1 MKNQILTALVTT
13 ALGVS
18 AFAGSLSMDSR
29 ADLES
34 STPNDAAKVAGGT
47 SYNRFKLNTL
57 RLDGKGNFNE
67 NTSFRLRFRFNN
79 GALATSQ
86 ARDSVNSAIDFAYVQ
101 HKVMDNLSF
110 QIGKFGTD
118 IGGVEGMTAG
128 PDLYFTSQG
137 YGEQSALRYATGLK
151 AMYNIMEGN
160 EINLMVMN
168 EEVDASNGTAF
179 NQTRNAAGIVYK
191 GSFMDKML
199 MPVLS
204 YHEDNLQPTGA
215 TGTAAFTDRKYT
227 FASAGLKWEMSP
239 MFVEL
244 DYLYNT
250 FKNKSV
256 MDETDKTSSAV
267 GTLGYK
273 MENMVAKLKF
283 ESSEAETFSAAA
295 TSSKLKYAGY
305 QLALEYMPT
314 GDKNFRYHAAY
325 VSRDTKPE
333 TGDTQTTQTAV
344 VGVRLIAD
352 FLK

>member
-34 STPNDAAKVAGGT
+34 STPNDAAKVAGSA

-79 GALATSQ
+79 GALATSNN
-86 ARDSVNSAIDFAYVQ
+86 RDSLNNAIDFGYVQ

-118 IGGVEGMTAG
+118 IGGVEGLTAG
-128 PDLYFTSQG
+128 PDLYFNSLGWSDQN
-137 YGEQSALRYATGLK
+137 ALRYATGLK
-151 AMYNIMEGN
+151 AIYMIDVQ
-160 EINLMVMN
+160 EIDLMVMN
-168 EEVDASNGTAF
+168 EEVDASNGTTF

-204 YHEDNLQPTGA
+204 YHEDNLQPTGT

-227 FASAGLKWEMSP
+227 FASAGLKYEMSP
-239 MFVEL
+239 IFVEL

-256 MDETDKTSSAV
+256 MDETDKSTTAV

-283 ESSEAETFSAAA
+283 ESSEAEAFSAAA
-295 TSSKLKYAGY
+295 TSSKTKYAGY

-333 TGDTQTTQTAV
+333 VGDTQTTQTGI